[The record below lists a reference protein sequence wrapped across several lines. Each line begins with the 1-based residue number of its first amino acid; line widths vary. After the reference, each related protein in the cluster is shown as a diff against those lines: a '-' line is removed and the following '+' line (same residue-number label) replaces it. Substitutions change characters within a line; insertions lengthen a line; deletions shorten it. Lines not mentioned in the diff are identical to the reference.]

1 MLMSGVKTRACL
13 ENDWDELRRIHS
25 AQQMP
30 YEFPDLSNPLFL
42 TKVVA
47 ETGGKIAA
55 ASFLRLTAEAYLL
68 VDREYGAPTDRW
80 RAVTLLHEVMRGE
93 AARRGFDDVH
103 CWLPP
108 QIAGAFGRRLGSL
121 GWKKEPWDCYART
134 VFEATPMSKKT
145 QGT

>member
-1 MLMSGVKTRACL
+1 MSGVKIRRYVD
-13 ENDWDELRRIHS
+13 EDQEELRRIHS

-30 YEFPDLSNPLFL
+30 YEFPELSNPLFL

-47 ETGGKIAA
+47 ERRGRIAA

-68 VDREYGAPTDRW
+68 VDRENGTPIDRW
-80 RAVTLLHEVMRGE
+80 RTVTLLHEVVRGD
-93 AARRGFDDVH
+93 ASRRGLDDVH

-108 QIAGAFGRRLGSL
+108 QVAGAFGRRLGFL
-121 GWKKEPWDCYART
+121 GWKKEPWDSYART
-134 VFEATPMSKKT
+134 VMEATPMWEKL